1 MSALYFFFLFLF
13 STSTFK
19 PHDAV
24 LTALQKKLFHHECA
38 GNRLGGCGVVS
49 RTIVLKK
56 NTKVIRV
63 IMSSFMTFS
72 LLGSK
77 LIPPQ
82 FWSVQPVAPKAH
94 LAPHIG
100 VKMTKPDCIL
110 KNIDSAEL
118 LQTPTFI
125 VIVTLFKCNFMG

>member
-38 GNRLGGCGVVS
+38 GDRLGGCGVVS

-82 FWSVQPVAPKAH
+82 FWSVQPVAPEAH

-100 VKMTKPDCIL
+100 VKMTL
-110 KNIDSAEL
+110 K
-118 LQTPTFI
+118 
-125 VIVTLFKCNFMG
+125 G